1 MASFGRVVGGSFM
14 NSTTSINRNGDL
26 ALSGLGFKKK
36 TPDLTAQFVSGWEE
50 VVVEKRGAIGAA
62 SKVGQAVSLAALRG
76 PAGKAAAAAVGS
88 TADLVGRKHTVRVA
102 WLSGGQSV
110 IEMPDKQFQHLVLML
125 GHLQVEPE
133 PSPATSGGAGD
144 APPPPGV
151 VSQLTQLAGSAL
163 GAAQSDP
170 SKKIAR
176 LAALRD
182 QGALTDEEFAAKKSE
197 LLAPA
202 TPSIPVVPPT
212 PQVSAASPP
221 AIAPPP
227 PPVGATIS
235 TLPT

>member
-110 IEMPDKQFQHLVLML
+110 IEMPDKQFQHLCSCSATCRWNRN
-125 GHLQVEPE
+125 HPLQRRAVPVT
-133 PSPATSGGAGD
+133 PRRHPAS
-144 APPPPGV
+144 
-151 VSQLTQLAGSAL
+151 SA
-163 GAAQSDP
+163 S
-170 SKKIAR
+170 
-176 LAALRD
+176 
-182 QGALTDEEFAAKKSE
+182 
-197 LLAPA
+197 
-202 TPSIPVVPPT
+202 
-212 PQVSAASPP
+212 
-221 AIAPPP
+221 
-227 PPVGATIS
+227 
-235 TLPT
+235 